1 MTYRNAE
8 ASQQGREKNLQAILE
23 RVKGKGR
30 YDCLVP
36 LSGGKDSSYVLFLA
50 AKKYGMNVLAYTFDN
65 GFRAKQ
71 AVDNT
76 ERAVNSV
83 GADLL
88 VYRIRPDIM
97 MRMFRA
103 FLTKAGEFCSPCN
116 WMIGQAA
123 QEIARHYKIRLILSG
138 DSSRTSAAI
147 EVMSHARYYDR
158 DYIMNLL
165 SGEIPD
171 RTLRAII
178 GHPYHVKSIYSI
190 AGLWPT
196 TISVLD
202 YHDVSIAEMVETIS
216 RELGWKKPGEEAEH
230 GDCRITCLKDFIMC
244 KKWGCSEL
252 TGYYCALIRNGEVS
266 REEGLEKAEAEEPRE
281 PPQILHQFLEQI
293 QMKESEFDKAL
304 ERDFREIPNRRR
316 SATFRLAKK
325 ALNGWLKFRGKK

>member
-1 MTYRNAE
+1 VCNYCQDHYLSYWNAE

-30 YDCLVP
+30 YYCLVP

-97 MRMFRA
+97 MGMFRA

-123 QEIARHYKIRLILSG
+123 QEIARNYKIGLILSG

-147 EVMSHARYYDR
+147 EAMSHARYYDR
-158 DYIMNLL
+158 DYIMNILT
-165 SGEIPD
+165 GKIPD
-171 RTLRAII
+171 RSLKAVTGHSYPTRSLRR
-178 GHPYHVKSIYSI
+178 I
-190 AGLWPT
+190 AGFWPT
-196 TISVLD
+196 TIGVLD
-202 YHDVSIAEMVETIS
+202 YHDVTIAEMTDTIS
-216 RELGWKKPGEEAEH
+216 RELGWRKPGEEAEH
-230 GDCRITCLKDFIMC
+230 GDCRIT
-244 KKWGCSEL
+244 
-252 TGYYCALIRNGEVS
+252 
-266 REEGLEKAEAEEPRE
+266 
-281 PPQILHQFLEQI
+281 
-293 QMKESEFDKAL
+293 
-304 ERDFREIPNRRR
+304 
-316 SATFRLAKK
+316 
-325 ALNGWLKFRGKK
+325 